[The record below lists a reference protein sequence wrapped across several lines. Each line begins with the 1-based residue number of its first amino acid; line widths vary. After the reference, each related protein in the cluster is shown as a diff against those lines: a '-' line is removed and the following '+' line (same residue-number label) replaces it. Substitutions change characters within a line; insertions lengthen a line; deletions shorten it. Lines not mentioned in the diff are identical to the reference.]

1 MAKTDDLRPPVAI
14 GHVRLP
20 SSDVAK
26 SAAWLVRCGLRSL
39 LERDD
44 FAVLELRGGTHLVVH
59 PSDTPIPAGTPAGFD
74 LMVDDVEATHTEY
87 AALGMDP
94 SAIRVGRI
102 HSSFTI
108 VEPGGHEVTVNSSH
122 AGDRPV

>member
-1 MAKTDDLRPPVAI
+1 MAETDDPRPPVAI

-20 SSDVAK
+20 SCDVAK

-59 PSDTPIPAGTPAGFD
+59 PSDVPIPAGTSAAFD
-74 LMVDDVEATHTEY
+74 LMVDDIEATHAEY

-94 SAIRVGRI
+94 TAIHVGRV

-108 VEPGGHEVTVNSSH
+108 REPGGHEVTVNSSH